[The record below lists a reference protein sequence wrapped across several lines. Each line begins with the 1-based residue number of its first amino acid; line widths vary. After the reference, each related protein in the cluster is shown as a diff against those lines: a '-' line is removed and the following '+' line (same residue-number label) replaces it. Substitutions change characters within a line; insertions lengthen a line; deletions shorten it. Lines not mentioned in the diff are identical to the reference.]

1 MQGSVTIP
9 AASGATAPEGHD
21 AAMLARYEAGQAAA
35 AAGLSAPPEPAASAP
50 SAAPAPTAPPAAPA
64 PAAAP
69 PAPPEGAVNDILVK
83 AGLTREGLAAEYAA
97 GGISEESFAKL
108 AGQGISKADFEQY
121 MAGRQAQ
128 ASAYESA
135 VITATVGTPEKYAE
149 VVGWAASALTPAE
162 VAAFNAEVSSGDPVR
177 AQLAVAGLQ
186 ARHTVANPAEPTLLQ
201 KDVSASGSTAAYA
214 SWEQVKADM
223 KDPRYAKD
231 PAFRDQVRQRLA
243 ASPDDLQRR

>member
-9 AASGATAPEGHD
+9 AASGSAAPEGHD
-21 AAMLARYEAGQAAA
+21 AAMVARYEQGQAAA
-35 AAGLSAPPEPAASAP
+35 AAGLSAPPAEPTAAAPAA
-50 SAAPAPTAPPAAPA
+50 APTAPATT

-69 PAPPEGAVNDILVK
+69 PAAPEGAVNDILTK
-83 AGLTREGLAAEYAA
+83 AGLTRESLAAEYAA

-108 AGQGISKADFEQY
+108 ATQGISKADFEQY

-128 ASAYESA
+128 ADAYESS

-149 VVGWAASALTPAE
+149 VIAWAAESLSPAE
-162 VAAFNAEVSSGDPVR
+162 KAAFNAEVSSGDPAR

-201 KDVSASGSTAAYA
+201 KDNVTSGATAAYA
-214 SWEQVKADM
+214 SWAQVTADM
-223 KDPRYAKD
+223 KNPLYAKD
-231 PAFRDQVRQRLA
+231 PAFREQVRQRLA